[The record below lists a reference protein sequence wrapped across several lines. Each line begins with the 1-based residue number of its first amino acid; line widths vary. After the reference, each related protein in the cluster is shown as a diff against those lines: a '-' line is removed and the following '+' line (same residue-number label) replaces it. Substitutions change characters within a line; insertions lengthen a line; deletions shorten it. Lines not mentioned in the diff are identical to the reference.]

1 MKKLERESLIT
12 SIEATAAQLSPE
24 LVTSVLRRFGARS
37 IYQLRDSDLSDAF
50 SDLYAIAE
58 DLKD

>member
-12 SIEATAAQLSPE
+12 SIEATATQLSSE
-24 LVTSVLRRFGARS
+24 LVASVLRRFGARS
-37 IYQLRDSDLSDAF
+37 IHQLRDSDLSEAF